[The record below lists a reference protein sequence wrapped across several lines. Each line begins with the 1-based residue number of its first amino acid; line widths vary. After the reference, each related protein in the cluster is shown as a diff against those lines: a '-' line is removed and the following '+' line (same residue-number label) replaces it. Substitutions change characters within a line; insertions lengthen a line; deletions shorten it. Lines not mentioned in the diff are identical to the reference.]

1 MNNYSVYTARE
12 DEEYVVLEEDFS
24 KVTTSATPENPDEFE
39 SSSLVILDDY
49 TLLPNWLFS
58 GGLRLANGMLGGYGW
73 QATLQTPELVL
84 NNDTVFEVTVTA
96 WAKVSS
102 GWTDLYIYSEN
113 DTKTLTFE
121 KSESKTL
128 TVEMKNGIEKIASVS
143 LPMAVLFSLSI
154 ILSLNKS

>member
-1 MNNYSVYTARE
+1 
-12 DEEYVVLEEDFS
+12 
-24 KVTTSATPENPDEFE
+24 
-39 SSSLVILDDY
+39 
-49 TLLPNWLFS
+49 
-58 GGLRLANGMLGGYGW
+58 MLGGYGW

-121 KSESKTL
+121 KSESKTF